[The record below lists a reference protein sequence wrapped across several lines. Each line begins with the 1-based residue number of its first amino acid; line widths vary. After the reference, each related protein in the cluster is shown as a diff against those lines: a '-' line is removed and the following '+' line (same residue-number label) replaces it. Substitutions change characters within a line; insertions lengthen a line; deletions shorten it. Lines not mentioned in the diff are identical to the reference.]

1 MCVDQDDLNMVE
13 ISLKPI
19 LRIERICNIS
29 IDNSDKLK
37 YTINT
42 SNIMVSQHVQ
52 HLRISQTAR
61 TLDCCHTPDI
71 NVQISSAV
79 NNNDT

>member
-1 MCVDQDDLNMVE
+1 
-13 ISLKPI
+13 
-19 LRIERICNIS
+19 
-29 IDNSDKLK
+29 
-37 YTINT
+37 
-42 SNIMVSQHVQ
+42 MVSQHVQ